1 VSGSL
6 RADRT
11 LSAALQAMP
20 ASASCPGRAPRATIA
35 RFEDPGAPIA
45 PNGEDCDVAIL
56 TDEKSRTDLLN
67 RLKRA
72 EGQLR
77 GIQRMLEE
85 GQPCLDIASQMAAVR
100 KALDSTYVRM
110 TVCFMEQELGARMG
124 ADPAAREHLGAML
137 EDMQTLLAK
146 VR

>member
-1 VSGSL
+1 MASPAATASEGCTMSTTL
-6 RADRT
+6 ADT
-11 LSAALQAMP
+11 
-20 ASASCPGRAPRATIA
+20 
-35 RFEDPGAPIA
+35 E
-45 PNGEDCDVAIL
+45 N
-56 TDEKSRTDLLN
+56 RTDLLN

-77 GIQRMLEE
+77 GIQRMIEE

-110 TVCFMEQELGARMG
+110 TVCYMQQELQSRLQLEGRAE
-124 ADPAAREHLGAML
+124 DKLGALL
-137 EDMQTLLAK
+137 EDVQALLGK

>member
-1 VSGSL
+1 M
-6 RADRT
+6 
-11 LSAALQAMP
+11 AM
-20 ASASCPGRAPRATIA
+20 
-35 RFEDPGAPIA
+35 
-45 PNGEDCDVAIL
+45 L
-56 TDEKSRTDLLN
+56 TDDKTRTDLLN

-77 GIQRMLEE
+77 GVQRMVEE

-110 TVCFMEQELGARMG
+110 TVCFMQQELGAR
-124 ADPAAREHLGAML
+124 LGGGDKGRAQL
-137 EDMQTLLAK
+137 AEVLDEVQTLLGK

>member
-1 VSGSL
+1 MSML
-6 RADRT
+6 ADT
-11 LSAALQAMP
+11 
-20 ASASCPGRAPRATIA
+20 ATQ
-35 RFEDPGAPIA
+35 
-45 PNGEDCDVAIL
+45 
-56 TDEKSRTDLLN
+56 TDLLN

-77 GIQRMLEE
+77 GIQRMIEE

-110 TVCFMEQELGARMG
+110 TVCFMQQELQSRLQL
-124 ADPAAREHLGAML
+124 DEREEGQLGTL
-137 EDMQTLLAK
+137 LDDVQTLLGK